1 MSQASYVEWSECASE
16 HKYDVAAG
24 TASPNPPI
32 VGDWVTLNL
41 DVIFNDDVNVK
52 GLYVSVLLTP

>member
-1 MSQASYVEWSECASE
+1 MSQASYAEWSECPSE

-24 TASPNPPI
+24 TATPNPPI